1 LGIAPA
7 GELLDFFENGSSS
20 EHHWGELPALR
31 LDSVL
36 DYLHISLIMATTT
49 SRSVIA
55 VERIASR
62 IYVIRGESVML
73 DSDLADLYS
82 VSTGNLNLAVRRNE
96 RRFPKDFV
104 FQLSPKEFDSLLLQS
119 AIAKARGGRR
129 SPPYA
134 FTEQGVAMLSS
145 VLKSNRAADVNVVI
159 MRTFVK
165 IRRMLATNEELA
177 RMVAQHDRQIAVLF
191 ENLQQLLTPPAA
203 KKNPIG

>member
-1 LGIAPA
+1 
-7 GELLDFFENGSSS
+7 LDSFENGSSS
-20 EHHWGELPALR
+20 EQHRGIGELPALR
-31 LDSVL
+31 LDSFL
-36 DYLHISLIMATTT
+36 GYLQISLVMATTT
-49 SRSVIA
+49 SPTVIP

-73 DSDLADLYS
+73 DSDLADVYG

-104 FQLSPKEFDSLLLQS
+104 FQLSPKEFDSLLLQT
-119 AIAKARGGRR
+119 AIAKGRGGRR
-129 SPPYA
+129 SQPYA

-177 RMVAQHDRQIAVLF
+177 RKVAQHDQQIAVLF
-191 ENLQQLLTPPAA
+191 ENLQQLLTPPVR
-203 KKNPIG
+203 KKNPIGYIYPKG